1 MVLDCAQLTH
11 WRWEESLDEMFALK
25 RDYRTWMSLLLEP
38 EGNVG
43 PLEEEWNRYD
53 TLDAGTKLLHMT
65 SRATQPW
72 KTGLPIDFTPK
83 GHAQKPAHDSRKIP
97 IRRWLGK
104 LKAGLTGNP
113 MPPDELRYRRH
124 PDPNQEA
131 FFFQLLHECVESGS
145 ISKVFLREEITAQH
159 LRPDAF
165 TMLEWA
171 AGAPALAGPPDEG
184 RARAFG
190 GK

>member
-1 MVLDCAQLTH
+1 
-11 WRWEESLDEMFALK
+11 
-25 RDYRTWMSLLLEP
+25 
-38 EGNVG
+38 
-43 PLEEEWNRYD
+43 
-53 TLDAGTKLLHMT
+53 
-65 SRATQPW
+65 
-72 KTGLPIDFTPK
+72 
-83 GHAQKPAHDSRKIP
+83 
-97 IRRWLGK
+97 
-104 LKAGLTGNP
+104 

-145 ISKVFLREEITAQH
+145 ISKVFLREEIAAQH

-165 TMLEWA
+165 TMLERA

-190 GK
+190 GT